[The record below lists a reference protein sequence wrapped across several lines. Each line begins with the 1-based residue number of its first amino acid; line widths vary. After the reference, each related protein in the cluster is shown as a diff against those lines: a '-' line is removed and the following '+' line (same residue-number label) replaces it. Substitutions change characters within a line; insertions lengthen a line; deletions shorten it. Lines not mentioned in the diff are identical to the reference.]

1 METITKIGTRPN
13 GAWLATAFDLHIHY
27 GYETMLLLFDTF
39 TSKYQARVARVAK
52 SELAGQG
59 SSVVWQKVLWNKAR
73 PLSEMPK
80 LKEECGS
87 VSIGCFVKA
96 FHDIQLYISLIN
108 QTSIVVIEVPD
119 GQYTEKVQSH
129 IESIAQFFQNTLL
142 SIVNC

>member
-1 METITKIGTRPN
+1 
-13 GAWLATAFDLHIHY
+13 
-27 GYETMLLLFDTF
+27 
-39 TSKYQARVARVAK
+39 
-52 SELAGQG
+52 
-59 SSVVWQKVLWNKAR
+59 
-73 PLSEMPK
+73 MPK